1 MPTKLDKTDKQIVDL
16 LIDNGRLSCSD
27 IARELGNVSERSV
40 RYRLDRLIR
49 EGIIQVRAIVSPGQL
64 GYTVIGDVLLE
75 VEPGQISNVVQK
87 LLEFDHVTY
96 LASSIGETDISVQI
110 VAKNNSELYSFVTEV
125 IGKLPG
131 VRKTTTSIVPFKH
144 KDVYQWR
151 IPDSI
156 IGNDTPKET

>member
-1 MPTKLDKTDKQIVDL
+1 MGTKLDKTDKRIVDL
-16 LIDNGRLSCSD
+16 LIEDGRLSCSD
-27 IARELGNVSERSV
+27 IARELGDVSERSV

-49 EGIIQVRAIVSPGQL
+49 EGIIQIRAIVLPGQL
-64 GYTVIGDVLLE
+64 GFTVIGDVLLE

-87 LLEFDHVTY
+87 LLEFDQVTY

-110 VAKNNSELYSFVTEV
+110 VAKNNGELYSFVTEV

-144 KDVYQWR
+144 KDVYQWH

-156 IGNDTPKET
+156 VGNDSP